1 MVWYDRGMDKELLAK
16 VKEALA
22 AITPEGSRFS
32 VDGYPVERLIEL
44 TCDGSDRDMGYFCC
58 LGVGHKGRAGT
69 ANKCFSLQ
77 KHVDFT
83 RTN

>member
-1 MVWYDRGMDKELLAK
+1 MDNETRRLV
-16 VKEALA
+16 VKALA

-32 VDGYPVERLIEL
+32 VDGYPAELAIDL
-44 TCDGSDRDMGYFCC
+44 TCDGSDVHMGYYCC
-58 LGVGHKGRAGT
+58 LGAGHKERAGK

-77 KHVDFT
+77 KQVDFT